1 MACYPTV
8 VFLYCFCGFVAVWAQ
23 PKATVESLIELP
35 AATVESVIELPEDCR
50 EETYPC
56 TRMYSVHQPRKTC
69 LKSMCIYSL
78 RRIYVINK
86 ELCVKTVCPQ
96 EELLKAELCREKSGW
111 PKRLQRSTK
120 KNTGFPVKPEHGRP
134 MTNAETERER

>member
-8 VFLYCFCGFVAVWAQ
+8 VFLYCFCVLVAVWAQ
-23 PKATVESLIELP
+23 PRATEEAVVEG
-35 AATVESVIELPEDCR
+35 PEACR

-56 TRMYSVHQPRKTC
+56 TRMYSVHQPTKTC
-69 LKSMCIYSL
+69 LYTMCIYSL
-78 RRIYVINK
+78 RRVYVINK
-86 ELCVKTVCPQ
+86 EICVKTVCQ
-96 EELLKAELCREKSGW
+96 EEELLKAELCREKSGW

-120 KNTGFPVKPEHGRP
+120 KNIGFPLKPEHGQA

>member
-1 MACYPTV
+1 MACYTTI
-8 VFLYCFCGFVAVWAQ
+8 VFLYCFCGLVAVWAQ
-23 PKATVESLIELP
+23 PKAT
-35 AATVESVIELPEDCR
+35 AESVIEVPEDCR

-56 TRMYSVHQPRKTC
+56 TRMYSVHQPTKTC
-69 LKSMCIYSL
+69 FHTTCFYSL

-120 KNTGFPVKPEHGRP
+120 KNDGFPRQPEV
-134 MTNAETERER
+134 TNAETEQER